1 MQKESNSLYKIRE
14 GKKFLPL
21 FFTRAKDREGKY
33 QSKKLLILS
42 SALAFSCMPHP
53 LQNGL

>member
-14 GKKFLPL
+14 RKKFLPL

-33 QSKKLLILS
+33 QSQKLLILS
-42 SALAFSCMPHP
+42 SALVFSCMPHP